1 VALSLPSPD
10 VRRGDAVDANGVQQN
25 FEVLARAASALTPSG
40 VVQIPVGLVLPYGGT
55 NAPVGY
61 LLCDGAYKNRTQFAN
76 LFGVLGTTYGTNAAN
91 NFRLPNLTGATIGG
105 VSLQFVIKV

>member
-1 VALSLPSPD
+1 
-10 VRRGDAVDANGVQQN
+10 VQQN

-61 LLCDGAYKNRTQFAN
+61 LLCDGAYKDRTQFAN
-76 LFGVLGTTYGTNAAN
+76 LFGVIGTSFGTTTSS

-105 VSLQFVIKV
+105 VTFQFVIKV